1 MVVDASVVVKW
12 FFAEPDH
19 DVARELLEGPDPLSA
34 PDLLLVELA
43 NALRRKVMAGQVPV
57 AAVRPIIDI
66 VGDGTAVGLD
76 ATPPLVP
83 RALELALSI
92 GHAFPDCV
100 YVASAIERGAPLV
113 TADERLAR
121 AVRMSGLDVEVR
133 TLR

>member
-1 MVVDASVVVKW
+1 MIVDASVVVKW

-19 DVARELLEGPDPLSA
+19 EVARELLEGPDPLSA
-34 PDLLLVELA
+34 PDLLLAELGD
-43 NALRRKVMAGQVPV
+43 ALRRKVMAGEAPV
-57 AAVRPIIDI
+57 AVVRPVLDV
-66 VGDGTAVGLD
+66 VGDGTAVRLD

-83 RALELALSI
+83 RALELSLRM

-121 AVRMSGLDVEVR
+121 TVRMSGLDVEVR